1 MVFIFFILVNLSFDV
16 RVILFGEIH
25 EKWEKWIT
33 DHVTVRTFPIQPL
46 GHTVLQ
52 SSVCS
57 VYESKIELSRETEK
71 KIEVICDGLSPS
83 LREVAI
89 LDDVITLYVLILNV
103 AFQTVVPWNSMIDPV
118 LVE

>member
-1 MVFIFFILVNLSFDV
+1 MYAELTKVQLNF
-16 RVILFGEIH
+16 R
-25 EKWEKWIT
+25 EKLK
-33 DHVTVRTFPIQPL
+33 
-46 GHTVLQ
+46 
-52 SSVCS
+52 
-57 VYESKIELSRETEK
+57 K
-71 KIEVICDGLSPS
+71 KIEVICDGLSPC

>member
-1 MVFIFFILVNLSFDV
+1 MVFISFILVNLSFDV

-71 KIEVICDGLSPS
+71 KIE
-83 LREVAI
+83 
-89 LDDVITLYVLILNV
+89 
-103 AFQTVVPWNSMIDPV
+103 
-118 LVE
+118 